1 MTILG
6 NAIDAIDRGE
16 RDSCVHAVAGAVAGH
31 DPAAIV
37 LACLYFA
44 LVNVPLL
51 GGDTEQLLA
60 DLPRL
65 GRSVIASQLDT
76 VTRQ

>member
-1 MTILG
+1 MTTLG
-6 NAIDAIDRGE
+6 NAIDTIDPDE
-16 RDSCVHAVAGAVAGH
+16 REACCGAVANAIAGH

-44 LVNVPLL
+44 LVHVPLL
-51 GGDTEQLLA
+51 GGDTDALLD

-65 GRSVIASQLDT
+65 GRSVIASQTNT